1 MSISN
6 WGSSISGSSNWGM
19 SISNWGSSISNWG
32 SSNNWGSNLNWLLV
46 DVSLSGNFL
55 MDIRFSSNFF
65 INIGLSSN
73 FLMDVWLSSWVEVS
87 IGNRGIINSSISS
100 SNWGSSISHWLSCIC
115 NWGSSSNGSYWL
127 SSSVSIRIWVS
138 ITIIGSWDD
147 SS

>member
-1 MSISN
+1 MSV
-6 WGSSISGSSNWGM
+6 
-19 SISNWGSSISNWG
+19 SNWGSSISNWG
-32 SSNNWGSNLNWLLV
+32 SSNNWGNLNWLLV
-46 DVSLSGNFL
+46 NV
-55 MDIRFSSNFF
+55 R
-65 INIGLSSN
+65 LSSN
-73 FLMDVWLSSWVEVS
+73 FLMDIRLSSDLFMDIRLSFNLGINIWLSSDFLMDIWLSSWVEVS

-115 NWGSSSNGSYWL
+115 NWGSSSNGGYWL